1 MCAPSD
7 SYFIEKESFG
17 ALILSEPKA
26 NDPVVSIN
34 RNESTGSTAEKIKK
48 LKKTKTKNKKAIEKC
63 IIFDP
68 YLRAIAK
75 ILDRNLSQPVSANL
89 FSNPSA

>member
-1 MCAPSD
+1 MP
-7 SYFIEKESFG
+7 
-17 ALILSEPKA
+17 LILSEPKA
-26 NDPVVSIN
+26 NDPAVSIN
-34 RNESTGSTAEKIKK
+34 RNESTGSTAEKINK
-48 LKKTKTKNKKAIEKC
+48 LKKNKKAIEKC

-68 YLRAIAK
+68 YLRAIPK

>member
-1 MCAPSD
+1 MP
-7 SYFIEKESFG
+7 
-17 ALILSEPKA
+17 LILSEPKA

-34 RNESTGSTAEKIKK
+34 RNESTGSAAEKINK
-48 LKKTKTKNKKAIEKC
+48 LKKPQKNKKAIEKC
-63 IIFDP
+63 IILDP
-68 YLRAIAK
+68 YLKAIPK

>member
-17 ALILSEPKA
+17 GLILSEPKA
-26 NDPVVSIN
+26 NDSVVSIN

-48 LKKTKTKNKKAIEKC
+48 LKQKQKQKRKKQLKNAS
-63 IIFDP
+63 
-68 YLRAIAK
+68 Y
-75 ILDRNLSQPVSANL
+75 STHT
-89 FSNPSA
+89 

>member
-7 SYFIEKESFG
+7 SYFIEKESSG

-48 LKKTKTKNKKAIEKC
+48 
-63 IIFDP
+63 
-68 YLRAIAK
+68 
-75 ILDRNLSQPVSANL
+75 
-89 FSNPSA
+89 